1 MGKIGKAYIT
11 AYNAVEA
18 LGWAY
23 VLGRAVAVWARAGA
37 GVTAAALWAACGVP
51 LAVAQYVMLLDVV
64 HAATGLV
71 RSAPATAAM
80 QVASRV
86 LVVTVL
92 RTNAAAAASRLGL
105 ALVLAAWCPTEVVR
119 YAYYILKDAAPARV
133 PRALTWLR
141 YSTFFVL
148 YPLGISGELVVLHA
162 SLAGYRAHPTLAWL
176 QYAVYAVF
184 AVYVPGSVYLYSHM
198 IAQRKKTLA
207 KALPNKQG
215 TAAAASAS
223 SSQEEKKKKKT
234 K

>member
-1 MGKIGKAYIT
+1 MGKIGKAYVT
-11 AYNAVEA
+11 AYNAVQA

-23 VLGRAVAVWARAGA
+23 VLARGVAAWVRGGA

-51 LAVAQYVMLLDVV
+51 LAAVQYLMLLDVV

-80 QVASRV
+80 QVTSRV

-92 RTNAAAAASRLGL
+92 RTNAAAAATRLGL
-105 ALVLAAWCPTEVVR
+105 ALVLAAWCPTEVIR

-148 YPLGISGELVVLHA
+148 YPLGIAGELVILHA

-184 AVYVPGSVYLYSHM
+184 AVYVPGSVYLYTHM

-207 KALPNKQG
+207 KALPRKD
-215 TAAAASAS
+215 AAPA
-223 SSQEEKKKKKT
+223 KKT
-234 K
+234 N